1 MPAAINYYTQTLSIV
16 RLTKNLTSSFS
27 TICGLT
33 TPTVFTGTGV
43 AADLGII
50 VDAAYDDNDYLAYAR
65 ACVLSHVN
73 NR

>member
-1 MPAAINYYTQTLSIV
+1 MPAAINYYSQTLSIV
-16 RLTKNLTSSFS
+16 RLTKNLISSFS

-43 AADLGII
+43 AAFLGII
-50 VDAAYDDNDYLAYAR
+50 VNAAYDDNDYLAYTR
-65 ACVLSHVN
+65 ACVLSHIN